1 MQRGNRDELF
11 SSVGPF
17 SWPAWEALTAARA
30 SEYTRRCLRLRES
43 RRQLIPPPTPTI
55 PSTAFC
61 PCSPLAGSLCNPTW
75 ASSPLT
81 EKEGGRSAATMAGDQ
96 LQVLNALDVAKTQL
110 YHFTAIVIAGMGFF
124 TDAYDLFCISLV
136 TKLLGRIYY
145 FDPSSDSPGTLPP
158 NVAAAVNG
166 VAFCGTLSGQL
177 FFGWLGDKLGR
188 KKVYG
193 MTLMLMVIC
202 SVASGLSF
210 GHTAKGVVATLC
222 FFRFW
227 LGFGIGGDYP
237 LSATIMSEYANKKT
251 RGAFIAAVFAMQGF
265 GILGGGIVAL
275 VVSAAF
281 KNHFDAPTYAVD
293 RAGST
298 VPEADYI
305 WRIILMLGAAPAALT
320 YYWRM
325 KMPETARYTALIA
338 KNAKQ
343 AAADMSKVLQV
354 EIVEEQ
360 DKVEHLTMKE
370 ANSFGL
376 FSREFARR
384 HGVHLV
390 GTTTTWFLLDIA
402 FYSQNLFQK
411 DIFSA
416 IGWIP
421 KPATMNAIEEV
432 FRIAR
437 AQTLI
442 ALCGTVP
449 GYWFTVAFID
459 TIGRF
464 TIQLMGF
471 FFMTVFML
479 GLAIPYHHWTTAG
492 HHIGFVVMYGFT
504 FFFANFG
511 PNSTTFIV
519 PAEIFPARLRSTC
532 HGISA
537 AAGKAGAIVGAFGF
551 LYAAQSRDPTKRDK
565 GYPAGIG
572 VRNALFVLAASNLLG
587 LILTFL
593 VPESKGKSLEEMSGE
608 NEEEQPTSSPVPYS
622 RTAPV

>member
-1 MQRGNRDELF
+1 
-11 SSVGPF
+11 
-17 SWPAWEALTAARA
+17 
-30 SEYTRRCLRLRES
+30 
-43 RRQLIPPPTPTI
+43 
-55 PSTAFC
+55 
-61 PCSPLAGSLCNPTW
+61 
-75 ASSPLT
+75 
-81 EKEGGRSAATMAGDQ
+81 MAGAGGQ
-96 LQVLNALDVAKTQL
+96 LGVLNALDVAKTQW

-145 FDPSSDSPGTLPP
+145 TDYNKPKPGVLPP
-158 NVAAAVNG
+158 NVQAAVTG
-166 VAFCGTLSGQL
+166 VALCGTLAGQL

-193 MTLMLMVIC
+193 ITLMLMVVC
-202 SVASGLSF
+202 SIASGLSF
-210 GHTAKGVVATLC
+210 GSSAKGVMATLC

-265 GILGGGIVAL
+265 GIMAGGIVAL
-275 VVSAAF
+275 IVSSS
-281 KNHFDAPTYAVD
+281 FDHKYKVPTYQEDAKASMVLP
-293 RAGST
+293 AF
-298 VPEADYI
+298 DYV
-305 WRIILMLGAAPAALT
+305 WRIILMFGAIPAALT

-325 KMPETARYTALIA
+325 KMPETARYTALVA

-343 AAADMSKVLQV
+343 AASDMSKVLQV
-354 EIVEEQ
+354 EIEAEE
-360 DKVEHLTMKE
+360 DKVQHLIESQNQT
-370 ANSFGL
+370 FGL
-376 FSREFARR
+376 FSKEFAKR
-384 HGVHLV
+384 HGLHLV

-411 DIFSA
+411 DIFTA

-421 KPATMNAIEEV
+421 PAKEMNAIHEV
-432 FRIAR
+432 YRIAR

-442 ALCGTVP
+442 ALCSTVP

-459 TIGRF
+459 YMGRF
-464 TIQLMGF
+464 AIQLMGF
-471 FFMTVFML
+471 FFMTVFMFA
-479 GLAIPYHHWTTAG
+479 LAIPYHHWTLKENR
-492 HHIGFVVMYGFT
+492 IGFVVMYSLT

-511 PNSTTFIV
+511 PNATTFVV

-551 LYAAQSRDPTKRDK
+551 LYAAQSTDPAKTDA
-565 GYPAGIG
+565 GYPTGIG
-572 VRNALFVLAASNLLG
+572 VKNSLIMLG
-587 LILTFL
+587 VINFFGIIFTLL
-593 VPESKGKSLEEMSGE
+593 VPESKGKSLEELSGE
-608 NEEEQPTSSPVPYS
+608 TEEDGVEAIEAAGSS
-622 RTAPV
+622 RTVPV

>member
-1 MQRGNRDELF
+1 M
-11 SSVGPF
+11 
-17 SWPAWEALTAARA
+17 AR
-30 SEYTRRCLRLRES
+30 E
-43 RRQLIPPPTPTI
+43 
-55 PSTAFC
+55 
-61 PCSPLAGSLCNPTW
+61 
-75 ASSPLT
+75 
-81 EKEGGRSAATMAGDQ
+81 Q
-96 LQVLNALDVAKTQL
+96 LQVLNALDVARTQW

-124 TDAYDLFCISLV
+124 TDAYDLFCVSLV

-145 FDPSSDSPGTLPP
+145 TEQGSSKPGSLPP

-166 VAFCGTLSGQL
+166 VAFCGTLAGQL
-177 FFGWLGDKLGR
+177 FFGWLGDKMGR
-188 KKVYG
+188 KRVYG

-210 GHTAKGVVATLC
+210 SSNPNAVMATLC

-265 GILGGGIVAL
+265 GILAGGMVAII
-275 VVSAAF
+275 VSAAF
-281 KNHFDAPTYAVD
+281 KAKFDSPAYNVAFG
-293 RAGST
+293 AST
-298 VPEADYI
+298 VPEADYV
-305 WRIILMLGAAPAALT
+305 WRIIVMFGAVPAALT

-325 KMPETARYTALIA
+325 KMPETARYTALVA

-343 AAADMSKVLQV
+343 AANDMSKVLQV
-354 EIVEEQ
+354 EIVAEQ
-360 DKVEHLTMKE
+360 EKVEQSSNT
-370 ANSFGL
+370 FGL
-376 FSREFARR
+376 FSKEFLHR
-384 HGVHLV
+384 HGLHLL

-421 KPATMNAIEEV
+421 PAATMNALDEV
-432 FRIAR
+432 YKIAR

-442 ALCGTVP
+442 ALCSTVP
-449 GYWFTVAFID
+449 GYWFTVALID
-459 TIGRF
+459 YIGRF

-471 FFMTVFML
+471 FFMTVFMFA
-479 GLAIPYHHWTTAG
+479 LAIPYDHWTKKDNR
-492 HHIGFVVMYGFT
+492 IGFVIMYALT

-551 LYAAQSRDPTKRDK
+551 LYAAQSKDRTKTDH
-565 GYPAGIG
+565 GYPPGIG
-572 VRNALFVLAASNLLG
+572 VKNALIVLGVSNLLG
-587 LILTFL
+587 MLFTFL
-593 VPESKGKSLEEMSGE
+593 VPESKGRSLEEMSGE
-608 NEEEQPTSSPVPYS
+608 NEEEEQVTTEGGGYS
-622 RTAPV
+622 RTVPV

>member
-1 MQRGNRDELF
+1 MVVGN
-11 SSVGPF
+11 
-17 SWPAWEALTAARA
+17 
-30 SEYTRRCLRLRES
+30 
-43 RRQLIPPPTPTI
+43 
-55 PSTAFC
+55 
-61 PCSPLAGSLCNPTW
+61 
-75 ASSPLT
+75 
-81 EKEGGRSAATMAGDQ
+81 K
-96 LQVLNALDVAKTQL
+96 LQVLDALDVAKTQW
-110 YHFTAIVIAGMGFF
+110 YHFTAIIIAGMGFF

-145 FDPSSDSPGTLPP
+145 HVDGAKSPGSLPP
-158 NVAAAVNG
+158 NVSAAVNG
-166 VAFCGTLSGQL
+166 VAFCGTLAGQL

-202 SVASGLSF
+202 SIASGLSF
-210 GHTAKGVVATLC
+210 SSNPKAVMATLC

-265 GILGGGIVAL
+265 GILGGGIFAIII
-275 VVSAAF
+275 SAAF
-281 KNHFDAPTYAVD
+281 MASFHAPPYEVD
-293 RAGST
+293 PVGST
-298 VPEADYI
+298 VPEADYV
-305 WRIILMLGAAPAALT
+305 WRIVLMVGALPAALT
-320 YYWRM
+320 YYWRL
-325 KMPETARYTALIA
+325 KMPETARYTALVA

-343 AAADMSKVLQV
+343 AASDMSKVLQMDI
-354 EIVEEQ
+354 EAEPQKIEQ
-360 DKVEHLTMKE
+360 EKIQY
-370 ANSFGL
+370 GL
-376 FSREFARR
+376 FSKEFAKR
-384 HGVHLV
+384 HGLHLL

-421 KPATMNAIEEV
+421 SAKTMNALEEV
-432 FRIAR
+432 YKIAR

-442 ALCGTVP
+442 ALCSTVP

-459 TIGRF
+459 IMGRF
-464 TIQLMGF
+464 AIQLMGF
-471 FFMTVFML
+471 FFMTVFMFA
-479 GLAIPYHHWTTAG
+479 LAIPYDHWI
-492 HHIGFVVMYGFT
+492 HKDNRIGFVVMYSLT

-511 PNSTTFIV
+511 PNATTFVV

-537 AAGKAGAIVGAFGF
+537 AAGKLGAMVGAFGF
-551 LYAAQSRDPTKRDK
+551 LYLAQNKDK
-565 GYPAGIG
+565 AKADAGYPAGIG
-572 VRNALFVLAASNLLG
+572 VKNSLIVLGVINALGFLF
-587 LILTFL
+587 TFL

-608 NEEEQPTSSPVPYS
+608 NENNGEGEAGASSS
-622 RTAPV
+622 SSSNH

>member
-1 MQRGNRDELF
+1 MVVGN
-11 SSVGPF
+11 
-17 SWPAWEALTAARA
+17 
-30 SEYTRRCLRLRES
+30 
-43 RRQLIPPPTPTI
+43 
-55 PSTAFC
+55 
-61 PCSPLAGSLCNPTW
+61 
-75 ASSPLT
+75 
-81 EKEGGRSAATMAGDQ
+81 K
-96 LQVLNALDVAKTQL
+96 LQVLDALDVAKTQW
-110 YHFTAIVIAGMGFF
+110 YHFTAIIIAGMGFF

-145 FDPSSDSPGTLPP
+145 HVDGAKSPGSLPP
-158 NVAAAVNG
+158 NVSAAVTG
-166 VAFCGTLSGQL
+166 VAFCGTLAGQL

-202 SVASGLSF
+202 SIASGLSF
-210 GHTAKGVVATLC
+210 SSNPKAVMATLC

-265 GILGGGIVAL
+265 GILGGGIFAIII
-275 VVSAAF
+275 SAAF
-281 KNHFDAPTYAVD
+281 MASFHAPPYEVD
-293 RAGST
+293 PVGST
-298 VPEADYI
+298 VPEADYV
-305 WRIILMLGAAPAALT
+305 WRIVLMFGALPAALT
-320 YYWRM
+320 YYWRL
-325 KMPETARYTALIA
+325 KMPETARYTALVA

-343 AAADMSKVLQV
+343 AASDMSKVLQMDI
-354 EIVEEQ
+354 EAEPQKIEQ
-360 DKVEHLTMKE
+360 EKIRY
-370 ANSFGL
+370 GL
-376 FSREFARR
+376 FSKEFAKR
-384 HGVHLV
+384 HGLHLL

-421 KPATMNAIEEV
+421 SAKTMNALEEV
-432 FRIAR
+432 YKIAR

-442 ALCGTVP
+442 ALCSTVP

-459 TIGRF
+459 IMGRF
-464 TIQLMGF
+464 AIQLMGF
-471 FFMTVFML
+471 FFMTVFMFA
-479 GLAIPYHHWTTAG
+479 LAIPYDHWI
-492 HHIGFVVMYGFT
+492 HKDNRIGFVVMYSLT

-511 PNSTTFIV
+511 PNATTFVV

-537 AAGKAGAIVGAFGF
+537 AAGKLGAMVGAFGF
-551 LYAAQSRDPTKRDK
+551 LYLAQNKDK
-565 GYPAGIG
+565 AKADAGYPAGIG
-572 VRNALFVLAASNLLG
+572 VKNSLIVLGVINALGFLF
-587 LILTFL
+587 TFL

-608 NEEEQPTSSPVPYS
+608 NEDNGEGEAGASSS
-622 RTAPV
+622 SSSNH

>member
-1 MQRGNRDELF
+1 MARG
-11 SSVGPF
+11 
-17 SWPAWEALTAARA
+17 
-30 SEYTRRCLRLRES
+30 
-43 RRQLIPPPTPTI
+43 
-55 PSTAFC
+55 
-61 PCSPLAGSLCNPTW
+61 
-75 ASSPLT
+75 
-81 EKEGGRSAATMAGDQ
+81 GDN
-96 LQVLNALDVAKTQL
+96 LQVLSALDAAKTQW
-110 YHFTAIVIAGMGFF
+110 YHFTAIIVAGMGFF

-145 FDPSSDSPGTLPP
+145 TDTAKPDPGSLPP

-166 VAFCGTLSGQL
+166 VAFCGTLAGQL

-188 KKVYG
+188 KSVYG

-202 SVASGLSF
+202 SIASSLSF
-210 GHTAKGVVATLC
+210 GHTPTGVMATLC

-237 LSATIMSEYANKKT
+237 LSATIMSEYANKRT

-265 GILGGGIVAL
+265 GILAGGIVTL
-275 VVSAAF
+275 IISAAF
-281 KNHFDAPTYAVD
+281 
-293 RAGST
+293 RAGYPAPAYQENAAAST
-298 VPEADYI
+298 VSQADFV
-305 WRIILMLGAAPAALT
+305 WRIILMLGAAPALLT

-325 KMPETARYTALIA
+325 KMPETARYTALVA

-343 AAADMSKVLQV
+343 AAADMSRVLQT
-354 EIVEEQ
+354 EIVDEQ
-360 DKVEHLTMKE
+360 EKLDGMVTS
-370 ANSFGL
+370 AGNSFGL

-384 HGVHLV
+384 HGLHLL
-390 GTTTTWFLLDIA
+390 GTASTWFLLDIA

-411 DIFSA
+411 DIFTS
-416 IGWIP
+416 INWIP
-421 KPATMNAIEEV
+421 KAKTMSALEEV
-432 FRIAR
+432 FRISR

-449 GYWFTVAFID
+449 GYWFTVALID
-459 TIGRF
+459 VVGRF
-464 TIQLMGF
+464 AIQLLGF
-471 FFMTVFML
+471 FMMTVFML

-492 HHIGFVVMYGFT
+492 NHIGFVVMYAFT

-537 AAGKAGAIVGAFGF
+537 AAGKAGAIIGAFGF
-551 LYAAQSRDPTKRDK
+551 LYAAQNQDK
-565 GYPAGIG
+565 SKADHGYPAGIG
-572 VRNALFVLAASNLLG
+572 VRNSLFVLAGVNMLG
-587 LILTFL
+587 FFLTFL

-608 NEEEQPTSSPVPYS
+608 AEDGAEE
-622 RTAPV
+622 APAGGGRAVRPSETQMV

>member
-1 MQRGNRDELF
+1 MGKE
-11 SSVGPF
+11 
-17 SWPAWEALTAARA
+17 
-30 SEYTRRCLRLRES
+30 
-43 RRQLIPPPTPTI
+43 QL
-55 PSTAFC
+55 
-61 PCSPLAGSLCNPTW
+61 
-75 ASSPLT
+75 
-81 EKEGGRSAATMAGDQ
+81 E
-96 LQVLNALDVAKTQL
+96 VLNALDVAKTQL

-145 FDPSSDSPGTLPP
+145 YRPDSADPGSLPP

-177 FFGWLGDKLGR
+177 FFGWLGDKMGR
-188 KKVYG
+188 KRVYG
-193 MTLMLMVIC
+193 MTLMMMVIC
-202 SVASGLSF
+202 SLASGLSF
-210 GHTAKGVVATLC
+210 GHSPTGVMATLC

-237 LSATIMSEYANKKT
+237 LSATIMSEYANKRT

-265 GILGGGIVAL
+265 GILTGGIVTL
-275 VVSAAF
+275 IVSSAF
-281 KNHFDAPTYAVD
+281 RARFDTPTYQDNHA
-293 RAGST
+293 AST
-298 VPEADYI
+298 PAEADFV
-305 WRIILMLGAAPAALT
+305 WRIILMFGAIPALLT

-325 KMPETARYTALIA
+325 KMPETARYTALVA

-354 EIVEEQ
+354 EIAEEQEKVEEIL
-360 DKVEHLTMKE
+360 VLSRERE
-370 ANSFGL
+370 FGL
-376 FSREFARR
+376 FSGEFVRR
-384 HGVHLV
+384 HGKHLL
-390 GTTTTWFLLDIA
+390 GTTMCWFLLDIA

-411 DIFSA
+411 DIFTA
-416 IGWIP
+416 INWIP
-421 KPATMNAIEEV
+421 KARTMSALEEI

-449 GYWFTVAFID
+449 GYWFTVALID
-459 TIGRF
+459 VIGRF
-464 TIQLMGF
+464 WIQAVGFLM
-471 FFMTVFML
+471 MTVFML
-479 GLAIPYHHWTTAG
+479 CLAIPYHHWTTPG
-492 HHIGFVVMYGFT
+492 NHIGFVVLYAFT

-537 AAGKAGAIVGAFGF
+537 AAGKAGAIIGSFGF
-551 LYAAQSRDPTKRDK
+551 LYAAQNQDKTKTDH

-572 VRNALFVLAASNLLG
+572 VRNSLFVLAACNLLG
-587 LILTFL
+587 LMFTFL
-593 VPESKGKSLEEMSGE
+593 VPESKGKSLEELAGE
-608 NEEEQPTSSPVPYS
+608 NHEDDETPMGQNRTVPV
-622 RTAPV
+622 

>member
-1 MQRGNRDELF
+1 M
-11 SSVGPF
+11 
-17 SWPAWEALTAARA
+17 AR
-30 SEYTRRCLRLRES
+30 
-43 RRQLIPPPTPTI
+43 
-55 PSTAFC
+55 
-61 PCSPLAGSLCNPTW
+61 
-75 ASSPLT
+75 
-81 EKEGGRSAATMAGDQ
+81 DQ
-96 LQVLNALDVAKTQL
+96 LQVLNALDVAKTQW

-145 FDPSSDSPGTLPP
+145 YEGNPTKPGSLPP

-166 VAFCGTLSGQL
+166 VAFCGTLAGQL
-177 FFGWLGDKLGR
+177 FFGWLGDKMGR
-188 KKVYG
+188 KRVYG
-193 MTLMLMVIC
+193 MTLMLMVVC

-210 GHTAKGVVATLC
+210 GRTAKGTMATLC

-265 GILGGGIVAL
+265 GILGGGIVSII
-275 VVSAAF
+275 VSAAF
-281 KNHFDAPTYAVD
+281 KSKYDAPSYLND
-293 RAGST
+293 PLGST
-298 VPEADYI
+298 VPQADYV
-305 WRIILMLGAAPAALT
+305 WRIIVIFGAIPAALT

-325 KMPETARYTALIA
+325 KMPETARYTALVA

-343 AAADMSKVLQV
+343 AAADMSRVLQV
-354 EIVEEQ
+354 EIQAEQ
-360 DKVEHLTMKE
+360 EKVERMTTE
-370 ANSFGL
+370 RSNSYGL

-384 HGVHLV
+384 HGAHLV

-416 IGWIP
+416 IGWLP
-421 KPATMNAIEEV
+421 KPDKMNAIEEV
-432 FRIAR
+432 YRIAR

-449 GYWFTVAFID
+449 GYWFTVALID
-459 TIGRF
+459 RIGRF
-464 TIQLMGF
+464 TIQITGF

-479 GLAIPYHHWTTAG
+479 ALAIPYKHWTQPS
-492 HHIGFVVMYGFT
+492 HRIGFVVMYAFT

-537 AAGKAGAIVGAFGF
+537 ASGKAGAIIGAFGF
-551 LYAAQSRDPTKRDK
+551 LYAAQNQNKDKADP

-572 VRNALFVLAASNLLG
+572 IRNSLFFLAACNLLG
-587 LILTFL
+587 LLFTFL

-608 NEEEQPTSSPVPYS
+608 NEEDIDGPVTAADPGMPPTNYH

>member
-1 MQRGNRDELF
+1 M
-11 SSVGPF
+11 
-17 SWPAWEALTAARA
+17 A
-30 SEYTRRCLRLRES
+30 
-43 RRQLIPPPTPTI
+43 
-55 PSTAFC
+55 
-61 PCSPLAGSLCNPTW
+61 
-75 ASSPLT
+75 
-81 EKEGGRSAATMAGDQ
+81 KEQ

-145 FDPSSDSPGTLPP
+145 HHEGALKPGTLPP
-158 NVAAAVNG
+158 NVSAAVNG
-166 VAFCGTLSGQL
+166 VAFCGTLAGQL

-202 SVASGLSF
+202 SIASGLSF
-210 GHTAKGVVATLC
+210 SDKPKAVMATLC

-265 GILGGGIVAL
+265 GILAGGMVAIII
-275 VVSAAF
+275 SSTFKAAYP
-281 KNHFDAPTYAVD
+281 APAYEDGAV
-293 RAGST
+293 AST
-298 VPEADYI
+298 VPEADYA
-305 WRIILMLGAAPAALT
+305 WRLILMFGALPAALT

-325 KMPETARYTALIA
+325 KMPETARYTALVA

-354 EIVEEQ
+354 EIEAEQ
-360 DKVEHLTMKE
+360 EKVERIVQVKG
-370 ANSFGL
+370 NDFGL
-376 FSREFARR
+376 FSKQFLRR
-384 HGVHLV
+384 HGLHLL
-390 GTTTTWFLLDIA
+390 GTTSTWFLLDIA

-421 KPATMNAIEEV
+421 AAKTMNALEEV
-432 FRIAR
+432 FKIAR

-442 ALCGTVP
+442 ALCSTVP
-449 GYWFTVAFID
+449 GYWFTVFFID
-459 TIGRF
+459 KIGRF
-464 TIQLMGF
+464 AIQLMGF
-471 FFMTVFML
+471 FFMTVFMFA
-479 GLAIPYHHWTTAG
+479 LAIPYTHWT
-492 HHIGFVVMYGFT
+492 HRDNRIGFVIMYSLT

-511 PNSTTFIV
+511 PNATTFVV

-551 LYAAQSRDPTKRDK
+551 LYAAQPKDPSKTDA

-572 VRNALFVLAASNLLG
+572 MRNSLIVLGCINALGMVFTL
-587 LILTFL
+587 L
-593 VPESKGKSLEEMSGE
+593 VPESNGRSLEEMSRE
-608 NEEEQPTSSPVPYS
+608 NEDENGTLEMRPQGANDFRTVPV
-622 RTAPV
+622 